1 MDRSDRGLDRRDP
14 DEARGTDV
22 QTEELAERQDE
33 REGTAGQYGVNL
45 DGDAREHDKPDA
57 FAGDLKDRSEDQPG
71 VEADRSDVDRSD
83 MDRSDM
89 DRSDMDRSDM
99 DRSDVEPMAK
109 QDADP
114 VGRRDTESDGEPD
127 LGREPDRDSRDSLD
141 QQGKESPGE
150 PPGPVSIGDESAT
163 AEATPTGVVATPGSA
178 PAAAPE
184 TSAAEASVTAMQI
197 GEAEAGVT
205 GDDGE
210 RVLAEDKVREF
221 TARWEGVQLA
231 FLDSPSQ
238 AVRDAD
244 RLVTELLDHVT
255 ARLDERRSALEDR
268 WNGDTETNTENLRV
282 TLQQYRGFFRRLIA
296 S

>member
-71 VEADRSDVDRSD
+71 VEADRSDV
-83 MDRSDM
+83 
-89 DRSDMDRSDM
+89 

-178 PAAAPE
+178 PAAAPG

>member
-1 MDRSDRGLDRRDP
+1 MDRSDRDLDRQDP

-22 QTEELAERQDE
+22 QTEESAERQ
-33 REGTAGQYGVNL
+33 GTPGQYGVNL
-45 DGDAREHDKPDA
+45 DGDAPKHDKPDS
-57 FAGDLKDRSEDQPG
+57 G
-71 VEADRSDVDRSD
+71 
-83 MDRSDM
+83 
-89 DRSDMDRSDM
+89 
-99 DRSDVEPMAK
+99 
-109 QDADP
+109 
-114 VGRRDTESDGEPD
+114 PD
-127 LGREPDRDSRDSLD
+127 LGREPDRDSLD
-141 QQGKESPGE
+141 QHGKE
-150 PPGPVSIGDESAT
+150 PPGPVSIGDEPAT
-163 AEATPTGVVATPGSA
+163 AEAAPTGVVATPGSA
-178 PAAAPE
+178 PA
-184 TSAAEASVTAMQI
+184 TSAAETSVTAMRI

-221 TARWEGVQLA
+221 IARWEGVQLA

-255 ARLDERRSALEDR
+255 ARLDERRSALEDH

-282 TLQQYRGFFRRLIA
+282 TLQQYRDFFRRLIA